1 MNQPLDTELEA
12 AVGAFP
18 QFTMTADLLPAFRQP
33 APPAELSTAVER
45 TERQVPGDPPVGL
58 RVHRPV
64 DATGPLPCFVS
75 MHGGGFVFGSV
86 EKDDLLFDRWCTLLG
101 IIGVSVDYRLAPE
114 TTYPGPLDDCYRALV
129 WTYEHADE
137 LGVDCDAIVLHGVS
151 AGGGLAAGL
160 ALLARDR
167 GEVPVALQILDTPM
181 LDDRRITPSSRQDGL
196 AIWSRESNEFG
207 WRSYLGD
214 RFGSEDV
221 PGYAAPARAIDL
233 AGLPPAFVSVGTCDG
248 FRDEDVEYA
257 LRLNQAGVP
266 TELRVYAG
274 APHGYQ
280 FARDSAI
287 YRASRL
293 DIEGWFA
300 RRLQAIK
307 GGATSSRYSK

>member
-1 MNQPLDTELEA
+1 MTQPLDAELEA

-18 QFTMTADLLPAFRQP
+18 QFTMTVDLLPAFRQP

-45 TERQVPGDPPVGL
+45 TDRQVPGDPPVAV
-58 RVHRPV
+58 RVHRPA

-75 MHGGGFVFGSV
+75 MHGGGFVIGSV
-86 EKDDLLFDRWCTLLG
+86 DMDDLLFDRWCPLLG
-101 IIGVSVDYRLAPE
+101 VVGVSVDFRLAPE
-114 TTYPGPLDDCYRALV
+114 TPYPGPLDDCYRALV

-137 LGVDCDAIVLHGVS
+137 LGVHRDAIVLHGVS

-181 LDDRRITPSSRQDGL
+181 LDDRRVTASSRQDGL
-196 AIWSRESNEFG
+196 AIWNRESNEFG

-214 RFGSEDV
+214 RFDTDDV
-221 PGYAAPARAIDL
+221 PAYAAPTRATDL
-233 AGLPPAFVSVGTCDG
+233 AGLPPAFVSVGSCDG

-266 TELRVYAG
+266 AELHVYAG

-280 FARDSAI
+280 FARETAV

-293 DIEGWFA
+293 EIEDWFVRQ
-300 RRLQAIK
+300 RRPVN
-307 GGATSSRYSK
+307 GGAT

>member
-1 MNQPLDTELEA
+1 MNQPLDTELEV

-33 APPAELSTAVER
+33 APPSELSSAVER
-45 TERQVPGDPPVGL
+45 TERQVPGDPPVAV

-64 DATGPLPCFVS
+64 GATGNLPCFVS
-75 MHGGGFVFGSV
+75 MHGGGFVIGSV
-86 EKDDLLFDRWCTLLG
+86 DLDDLLFDRWCPLLG
-101 IIGVSVDYRLAPE
+101 IVGVSVDYRLAPE
-114 TTYPGPLDDCYRALV
+114 TPYPGPLDDCHRALV

-137 LGVDCDAIVLHGVS
+137 LGVDRDAIVLHGVS

-160 ALLARDR
+160 TLLARDR
-167 GEVPVALQILDTPM
+167 GEVPVAFQILDTPM
-181 LDDRRITPSSRQDGL
+181 LDDRRITASSRQDEL
-196 AIWSRESNEFG
+196 AIWNRESNEFG

-214 RFGSEDV
+214 RFDTDDV
-221 PGYAAPARAIDL
+221 PAYAAPTRATDL

-248 FRDEDVEYA
+248 FRDEDVDYA

-266 TELRVYAG
+266 TELHVYAG

-280 FARDSAI
+280 FARDTAV

-293 DIEGWFA
+293 DIEDWFA
-300 RRLQAIK
+300 RQLRTIK
-307 GGATSSRYSK
+307 GATT